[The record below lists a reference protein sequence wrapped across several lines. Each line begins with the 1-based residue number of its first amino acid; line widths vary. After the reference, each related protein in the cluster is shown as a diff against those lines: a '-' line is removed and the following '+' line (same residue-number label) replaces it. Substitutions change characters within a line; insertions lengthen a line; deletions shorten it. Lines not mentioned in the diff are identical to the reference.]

1 MDAIALSF
9 KDHHAVIELG
19 RPKAHAI
26 NREMVDDL
34 REALASLSQ
43 ADYIRGAI
51 LTAQGD
57 IFSAGLDVV
66 ELYAYDEEQM
76 DRFWEAFGQ
85 LMRDMVAFPKP
96 LIAAI
101 NGHSPAGGCVLALC
115 TDHRIMAGGKFRIGL
130 NEVPVGVVA
139 PGPVVELAA
148 YCMGHG
154 KASKMLLNGLLMTG
168 EEALDFGLVDAT
180 CPQEEVLLRAEE
192 KLAEWFAYPDTPW
205 RKTKEILRRPLVEA
219 LSKGAQEAFGETARA
234 WWSHESRSAM
244 GKFVETL
251 TSKSN

>member
-26 NREMVDDL
+26 NRQMVDEL

-51 LTAQGD
+51 LTAQGG

-66 ELYAYDEEQM
+66 ELYTYDEEEM
-76 DRFWEAFGQ
+76 DRFWEAFGK
-85 LMRDMVAFPKP
+85 LMCDMAAFPKP

-115 TDHRIMAGGKFRIGL
+115 CDH
-130 NEVPVGVVA
+130 
-139 PGPVVELAA
+139 
-148 YCMGHG
+148 
-154 KASKMLLNGLLMTG
+154 
-168 EEALDFGLVDAT
+168 
-180 CPQEEVLLRAEE
+180 
-192 KLAEWFAYPDTPW
+192 
-205 RKTKEILRRPLVEA
+205 
-219 LSKGAQEAFGETARA
+219 
-234 WWSHESRSAM
+234 
-244 GKFVETL
+244 
-251 TSKSN
+251 